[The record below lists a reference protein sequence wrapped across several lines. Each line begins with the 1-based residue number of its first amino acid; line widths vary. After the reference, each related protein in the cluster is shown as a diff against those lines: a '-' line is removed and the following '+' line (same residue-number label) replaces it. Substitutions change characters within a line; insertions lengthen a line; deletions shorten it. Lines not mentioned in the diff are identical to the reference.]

1 MEELDLLEHRF
12 CYLKFS
18 KILSTC
24 YCLSRYIC
32 HVPELIFFF
41 LIIKVSYSCSCG
53 LERKIKFLVHVWLNI
68 IVFG

>member
-24 YCLSRYIC
+24 YCLSRHIC

-41 LIIKVSYSCSCG
+41 LIIKVSYR
-53 LERKIKFLVHVWLNI
+53 L
-68 IVFG
+68 IVARVD